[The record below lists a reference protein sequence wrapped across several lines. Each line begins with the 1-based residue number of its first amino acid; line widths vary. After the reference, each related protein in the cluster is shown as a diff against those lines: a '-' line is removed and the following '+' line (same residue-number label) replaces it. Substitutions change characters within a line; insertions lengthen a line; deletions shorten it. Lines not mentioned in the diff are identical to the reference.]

1 MSQALTAGTSGFG
14 HEEIADGRQTIADTD
29 GVDAI
34 LTALNDDDCRTIL
47 QTVSDSDER
56 LSAAELSDRCDVPLS
71 TMYRKLEMLTD
82 AALLEERLRIK
93 RSGKHTSEYGQRIAD
108 VRVSV
113 DSGAGIEL
121 ELAQ

>member
-1 MSQALTAGTSGFG
+1 MSQALTAGTSRFG
-14 HEEIADGRQTIADTD
+14 HEELADGRQTIADSD

>member
-1 MSQALTAGTSGFG
+1 MSQALTAGTSRFG
-14 HEEIADGRQTIADTD
+14 HEELADGRQTIADTD

>member
-1 MSQALTAGTSGFG
+1 MSQALTAGTSRFG
-14 HEEIADGRQTIADTD
+14 HEEFADGRQTIADTD

>member
-1 MSQALTAGTSGFG
+1 MSQALTAGTSRFG
-14 HEEIADGRQTIADTD
+14 LQELADGRQTISDTD
-29 GVDAI
+29 DVDAI
-34 LTALNDDDCRTIL
+34 LNALNDDDCRTIL
-47 QTVSDSDER
+47 EMVSDSDER
-56 LSAAELSDRCDVPLS
+56 LSAAELSDQCDVPLS

-82 AALLEERLRIK
+82 AVLIDERLRIK